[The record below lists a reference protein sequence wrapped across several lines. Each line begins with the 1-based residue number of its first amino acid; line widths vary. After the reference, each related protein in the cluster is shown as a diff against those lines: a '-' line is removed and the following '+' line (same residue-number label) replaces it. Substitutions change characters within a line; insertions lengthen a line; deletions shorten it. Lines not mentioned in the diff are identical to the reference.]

1 MMNTRAILNFVGMV
15 LLFLSLFMTLPI
27 FVSLLHNSP
36 DLIPLIQSCAIT
48 LCSGI
53 SLFFLTRKNEKEDI
67 RHREAFLI
75 VTLTWLLMSLCGSLP
90 FLLSGTFSS
99 FTDAYFESMAGFTTT
114 GSSVLTDI
122 EVMPK
127 GILFWRSMT
136 QWIGGMGI
144 IVFALAVLPFLGTG
158 GMQLFKAEVPEINID
173 KLRPRIIDTAKALW
187 IIYLAFTA
195 LNATLLYL
203 AGMNVFDALCH
214 AFTTMATGGFST
226 KNASISGFQNPS
238 IEYITSFFMFTAGGN
253 YSLYFYFFKGAYSR
267 LWKSGEFRFYVAMTI
282 IATTVIMFNI
292 WRSSYHSLIDSFR
305 YSLFQ
310 VTSIMTTTG
319 YATADYERWAPLA
332 QVVLIILM
340 FFGGMIGSTGGGIK
354 QVRILLTIKQGYRE
368 IYQLIHPRAITTVK
382 LDNKFLNKEI
392 LGSIWGMVFL
402 FLGVCTIAIIGM
414 AATGEDIVTSTT
426 TVISA
431 MCNVGPALGSAGP
444 GDNYAGIPITG
455 KWILIFCMLTGRLEV
470 YTVLILFVP
479 HFWKK

>member
-1 MMNTRAILNFVGMV
+1 MNIRAIVNFIGMV
-15 LLFLSLFMTLPI
+15 LLFISLFMTVPI
-27 FVSLLHNSP
+27 FVSYLHQTP
-36 DLIPLIQSCAIT
+36 DLIPLAESFVITFCA
-48 LCSGI
+48 GA
-53 SLFFLTRKNEKEDI
+53 SLFFFTKQNKKEDI

-75 VTLTWLLMSLCGSLP
+75 VTLTWLIMSLCGSLP
-90 FLLSGTFSS
+90 FLLSGTFGS

-114 GSSVLTDI
+114 GASVLTDI
-122 EVMPK
+122 EAVPQ

-144 IVFALAVLPFLGTG
+144 IVFALAILPFLGTG
-158 GMQLFKAEVPEINID
+158 GMQLFKAEVPEISID

-187 IIYLAFTA
+187 IIYLTLTA
-195 LNATLLYL
+195 VNTTLLHL
-203 AGMNVFDALCH
+203 AGMNIFDALCH

-226 KNASISGFQNPS
+226 KNASIAAYQNPAV
-238 IEYITSFFMFTAGGN
+238 EFITGFFMFMAGIN
-253 YSLYFYFFKGAYSR
+253 YSLYFYFFKGQYSK
-267 LWKSGEFRFYVAMTI
+267 LWRSGEFRFYLAVTI

-292 WRSSYHSLIDSFR
+292 WRSSYDSIIDSFR
-305 YSLFQ
+305 YAFFQ

-368 IYQLIHPRAITTVK
+368 IYQLIHPRAITAVK

-402 FLGVCTIAIIGM
+402 FLGVCTVAIIGM

-444 GDNYAGIPITG
+444 ADNYAGIPMAG

>member
-1 MMNTRAILNFVGMV
+1 
-15 LLFLSLFMTLPI
+15 
-27 FVSLLHNSP
+27 
-36 DLIPLIQSCAIT
+36 
-48 LCSGI
+48 
-53 SLFFLTRKNEKEDI
+53 
-67 RHREAFLI
+67 
-75 VTLTWLLMSLCGSLP
+75 
-90 FLLSGTFSS
+90 
-99 FTDAYFESMAGFTTT
+99 
-114 GSSVLTDI
+114 
-122 EVMPK
+122 
-127 GILFWRSMT
+127 
-136 QWIGGMGI
+136 
-144 IVFALAVLPFLGTG
+144 
-158 GMQLFKAEVPEINID
+158 
-173 KLRPRIIDTAKALW
+173 
-187 IIYLAFTA
+187 
-195 LNATLLYL
+195 
-203 AGMNVFDALCH
+203 
-214 AFTTMATGGFST
+214 
-226 KNASISGFQNPS
+226 
-238 IEYITSFFMFTAGGN
+238 MFTAGVN

-402 FLGVCTIAIIGM
+402 FLGVCTVAIIGM